1 MTLMTRKEAAA
12 RLGMSLPTLDQERS
26 TGRLAYIQR
35 KPGSKVWI
43 TEEAIAE
50 YLARAT
56 HQARPE
62 MKTIKRRRWAWPKKG
77 VLHMKPKRSLASVA
91 LELAAVL
98 LVTALAFA
106 WGKQTAQ
113 AERGYTAIGGEYL
126 LLLLP
131 AIYYTGK
138 RTVLDWITD
147 LRELTKGRY

>member
-1 MTLMTRKEAAA
+1 
-12 RLGMSLPTLDQERS
+12 
-26 TGRLAYIQR
+26 
-35 KPGSKVWI
+35 
-43 TEEAIAE
+43 
-50 YLARAT
+50 
-56 HQARPE
+56 
-62 MKTIKRRRWAWPKKG
+62 
-77 VLHMKPKRSLASVA
+77 MKPKRSLASVA

-126 LLLLP
+126 PLLLP